1 MGIMETVL
9 EIPAEH
15 EANVFGQF
23 DAFAK
28 RLSAPSCD
36 TDFQRDGVVKIMG
49 DSNAVERASKKCTLT
64 AS

>member
-28 RLSAPSCD
+28 KIERSLHVTLISEMVLSRSW
-36 TDFQRDGVVKIMG
+36 G
-49 DSNAVERASKKCTLT
+49 T
-64 AS
+64 AML

>member
-23 DAFAK
+23 DAFAW
-28 RLSAPSCD
+28 CCQD
-36 TDFQRDGVVKIMG
+36 HGGQQCC
-49 DSNAVERASKKCTLT
+49 RARKKCTLT